1 MNLLTWAIRLVIFL
15 FLAAFAIGNTDPV
28 LLRPLPGA
36 EWQAPLIVILL
47 AFFVAGALF
56 GVLSLVG
63 IVLRQRR
70 QIASLQKAQASD
82 KGDGNSS
89 PVA

>member
-15 FLAAFAIGNTDPV
+15 FLVAFAIGNTDPV
-28 LLRPLPGA
+28 LLRPLPGV

-63 IVLRQRR
+63 TVLRQRR
-70 QIASLQKAQASD
+70 QITSLQKAQAAGKSD
-82 KGDGNSS
+82 DNLP